1 MGPESTRAV
10 DVTVTGLVQG
20 VFFRAR
26 CADEAG
32 RLGVRGWVR
41 NEPDGS
47 VRGHFEGDRQAVDA
61 LVAWCHDGSPRAEV
75 ERVAVAKG
83 VTEGCRTFESD

>member
-1 MGPESTRAV
+1 MDTRAV

-26 CADEAG
+26 CAEEAM

-41 NEPDGS
+41 NEYDGS
-47 VRGHFEGDRQAVDA
+47 VRAHFEGPPKAVDA
-61 LVAWCHDGSPRAEV
+61 LVAWCHTGSLRA
-75 ERVAVAKG
+75 RVDHLDV
-83 VTEGCRTFESD
+83 RESEPTDVPDFSAE